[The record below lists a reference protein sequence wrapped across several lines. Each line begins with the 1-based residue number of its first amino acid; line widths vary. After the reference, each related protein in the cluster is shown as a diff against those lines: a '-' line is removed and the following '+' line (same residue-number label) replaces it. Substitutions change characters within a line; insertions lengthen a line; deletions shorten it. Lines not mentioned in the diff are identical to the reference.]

1 MSARVV
7 YAYGLHHNDD
17 SATPYRIHW
26 WCQCGG
32 DGVDIPGD
40 HARCS
45 SCGQLVMV
53 PDGPMDARAS
63 ALEHGTDAPPI
74 STAWKL
80 AAYREELR
88 ACGFAPA
95 DIRGLVLTA
104 ARNMPVLKTH
114 PWFEARAEPVA
125 PIARIDNH
133 EPGSPEDL
141 AARLRAG
148 LDEDKR

>member
-17 SATPYRIHW
+17 SATPYRVHW

-40 HARCS
+40 NARCS

-53 PDGPMDARAS
+53 PDGPMDARPS

-95 DIRGLVLTA
+95 DIRELVLIA
-104 ARNMPVLKTH
+104 ARNTH
-114 PWFEARAEPVA
+114 DIRVGQAFAERAEPPA
-125 PIARIDNH
+125 PTVRIDNH

-141 AARLRAG
+141 AARTRAG
-148 LDEDKR
+148 LDEDNR